1 MCFLILLLNLNII
14 CVNKTLLHKPKLPPV
29 RRCYEGQGVH
39 TKISQRNLFLAAIWQ
54 LWFPFRAA
62 VTTVYT
68 TWQGGYQQYH
78 WVCLL
83 DRSKSQISC
92 KTNYLQ
98 ENIKELKASEIKLAN
113 QHSRVQSYI
122 QQSQRNCL
130 NILQKRQILLSA
142 KGKKK
147 KVQYFIAWNWNHLTT
162 AMKNIFYYVI
172 EETLFLSILPRLL
185 LMKCYTYNGWWRFEK
200 DIKHFK
206 CHKKLP

>member
-1 MCFLILLLNLNII
+1 MYFLILLLNLNII

-39 TKISQRNLFLAAIWQ
+39 TKISQRNLFLAEIWQ

-98 ENIKELKASEIKLAN
+98 ENIKELKALEIKLAN

-147 KVQYFIAWNWNHLTT
+147 KKSPVFHSLELKSSDYSHEKYILLCNRRYTVPQHFTKAFVNEVLHL
-162 AMKNIFYYVI
+162 
-172 EETLFLSILPRLL
+172 
-185 LMKCYTYNGWWRFEK
+185 
-200 DIKHFK
+200 
-206 CHKKLP
+206 